1 MIRRRAQR
9 IGWGQAS
16 RRRRPLHESVT
27 TIHHSSAIPSRP
39 AADSPEIAGQPSP
52 PGAIPDSVSEAERF
66 ARACTAAQLR
76 RFIKSRPYVPLH
88 ELRRRFE
95 LGGETDEVSRVETPD
110 GPVYLGLPD
119 RESELLQEL
128 LRQGEIGVELSMDPA
143 VRVVVGVYPMRPVPR
158 L

>member
-1 MIRRRAQR
+1 M
-9 IGWGQAS
+9 
-16 RRRRPLHESVT
+16 HEPVT
-27 TIHHSSAIPSRP
+27 EIHHPSAIPTRP
-39 AADSPEIAGQPSP
+39 AADRPEIAGHPPP
-52 PGAIPDSVSEAERF
+52 PGAVPDGVSEAEHF

-95 LGGETDEVSRVETPD
+95 LGGETDEVSRVETPQ
-110 GPVYLGLPD
+110 GPVYLGLPG

-128 LRQGEIGVELSMDPA
+128 LRQGEIGVELSMDPE